1 MVPYSSC
8 LLNLFRVIADRYEL
22 SEQIGTG
29 GMATVWKA
37 TDTLLGR
44 QVAVKRLL
52 PHLAT
57 DRQAAERFSR
67 EAKAAAR
74 LSHPGI
80 VTVFDTGKDENG
92 PFIILELIEGD
103 TLATTLAQ
111 GGAMSPTDAVNIV
124 SQAALALDHA
134 HAQGVIHRDI
144 KPGNLILD
152 SEGRVRL
159 TDFGIAKTVN
169 DPTTITG
176 VGELVGTIAY
186 IAPEI
191 LDGADAT
198 PVSDVYSLAAVTY
211 ELLAGKAP
219 FSADTTAALLE
230 AVRRSEPSNL
240 AGVAPQELVTA
251 VSAGMSKDPRRR
263 PQTAGT
269 FASGLTGATLVME
282 SDAPAELVDHL
293 APTLLMVG
301 ADELTLL
308 NTPSASIPA
317 EPTPVTGKSNSRW
330 PLLAVLV
337 GLIAIAVAAAS
348 FADRDA
354 AESDQQEA
362 GPLVVGTTTTAL
374 VTTVPPTTLT
384 SAPATTVLDTP
395 AMVALETKSLLGAL
409 EPPQF
414 KPKDVRRVEDRL
426 DKVMEVWERGNG
438 DDLAG
443 EFEKLLDAVADLDES
458 AQRDELTASLI
469 QLAGVMELEVD
480 R

>member
-1 MVPYSSC
+1 M
-8 LLNLFRVIADRYEL
+8 
-22 SEQIGTG
+22 
-29 GMATVWKA
+29 
-37 TDTLLGR
+37 
-44 QVAVKRLL
+44 
-52 PHLAT
+52 
-57 DRQAAERFSR
+57 
-67 EAKAAAR
+67 
-74 LSHPGI
+74 
-80 VTVFDTGKDENG
+80 
-92 PFIILELIEGD
+92 
-103 TLATTLAQ
+103 
-111 GGAMSPTDAVNIV
+111 
-124 SQAALALDHA
+124 
-134 HAQGVIHRDI
+134 
-144 KPGNLILD
+144 
-152 SEGRVRL
+152 
-159 TDFGIAKTVN
+159 
-169 DPTTITG
+169 
-176 VGELVGTIAY
+176 
-186 IAPEI
+186 
-191 LDGADAT
+191 
-198 PVSDVYSLAAVTY
+198 
-211 ELLAGKAP
+211 
-219 FSADTTAALLE
+219 LE

-240 AGVAPQELVTA
+240 AGVAPQDLVTA

-263 PQTAGT
+263 PQTAVA

-282 SDAPAELVDHL
+282 SDPPAELVDHL

-301 ADELTLL
+301 SDEPTLI

-317 EPTPVTGKSNSRW
+317 EPTPVTGKSPRW

-354 AESDQQEA
+354 AESDQREA
-362 GPLVVGTTTTAL
+362 GPLVGGTTTTAL
-374 VTTVPPTTLT
+374 VTTVPPTTFT

-395 AMVALETKSLLGAL
+395 AMVALETRSLLGAL

-469 QLAGVMELEVD
+469 QLAGVMGLEVD